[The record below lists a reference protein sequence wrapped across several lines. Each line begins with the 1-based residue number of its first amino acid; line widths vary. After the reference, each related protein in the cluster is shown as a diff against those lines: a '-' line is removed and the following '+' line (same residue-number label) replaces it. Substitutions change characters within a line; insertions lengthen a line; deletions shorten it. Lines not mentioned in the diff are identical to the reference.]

1 MKTNTKIARKPSVA
15 KAKIES
21 KEGMAESA
29 LHYFEK
35 TYNDLDKAKLA
46 RVAGVAAVA
55 VVVIAGAARSSLLKS
70 IGTTIL
76 TGAAAK
82 YVSEKWPVVQQAFAK
97 A

>member
-1 MKTNTKIARKPSVA
+1 MKTNTKTARKPTVA
-15 KAKIES
+15 KAKTAS

-29 LHYFEK
+29 FHYIEQA
-35 TYNDLDKAKLA
+35 YNDLDKAKLA
-46 RVAGVAAVA
+46 KVAGVAAVA

-82 YVSEKWPVVQQAFAK
+82 YVTEKWPVVQQAFAK